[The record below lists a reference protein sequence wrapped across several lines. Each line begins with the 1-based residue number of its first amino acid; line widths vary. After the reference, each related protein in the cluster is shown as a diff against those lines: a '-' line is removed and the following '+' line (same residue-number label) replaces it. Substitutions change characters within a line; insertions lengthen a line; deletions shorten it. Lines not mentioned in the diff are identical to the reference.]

1 MSGVKG
7 RSGRKPHNIE
17 LWYKDVVAETFRQA
31 HLLIRDESVPLLD
44 RVRACM
50 PLALKHIPDKVI
62 ALTYTVNASESDM
75 RAMLQLA
82 QSNIESRA
90 IHLVEVAEP
99 SPLPIEA
106 KPLPAPID
114 THQIKANVL

>member
-1 MSGVKG
+1 MAGVKG
-7 RSGRKPHNIE
+7 RSGRHPLRMEN
-17 LWYKDVVAETFRQA
+17 WYLKVCDLTFRQA
-31 HLLIRDESVPLLD
+31 YNLIRDESVPLID
-44 RVRACM
+44 RIRTCL
-50 PLALKHIPDKVI
+50 PLAMKYIPEKTI
-62 ALTYTVNASESDM
+62 ALSYTVNASESDM

-99 SPLPIEA
+99 SLPIEA
-106 KPLPAPID
+106 KPLPTPID